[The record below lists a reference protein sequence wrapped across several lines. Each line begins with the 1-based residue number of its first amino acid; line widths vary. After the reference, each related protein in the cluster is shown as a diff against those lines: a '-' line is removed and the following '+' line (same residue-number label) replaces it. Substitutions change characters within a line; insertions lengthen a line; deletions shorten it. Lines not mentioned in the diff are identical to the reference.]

1 MWDQSVPGPRPL
13 KRAHWVLCDAL
24 RMVAGA
30 GFGFVLSLRVFD
42 SPGPSDLG
50 TELLRYAGTSCCNW
64 EPECHFSREPGSVL
78 VLSWVCREQWMQGY
92 WEESQNQRGLHLS
105 IPPEISESDSQQ
117 LWFWPIS
124 GMAQTP
130 EAWEQCVGGVYER
143 PEKLP
148 ISWASLFCL
157 AQLSL
162 SSVEVISAGVS
173 CSPQQWQ
180 DKQLQWSCRAW
191 HRQGRNSFYSRCSE
205 IQGSEWDPCLYWR
218 IHSIY
223 WSFTSI
229 KGTSIVLAASN

>member
-1 MWDQSVPGPRPL
+1 MGDFTRIAQDQSPAEILSSWLNSHRVTYMWDQSVPGPRPL

-50 TELLRYAGTSCCNW
+50 AELLRYAGTSCCNW

-78 VLSWVCREQWMQGY
+78 VLSWGCTEQWMQGY

-148 ISWASLFCL
+148 IS
-157 AQLSL
+157 
-162 SSVEVISAGVS
+162 
-173 CSPQQWQ
+173 
-180 DKQLQWSCRAW
+180 
-191 HRQGRNSFYSRCSE
+191 
-205 IQGSEWDPCLYWR
+205 
-218 IHSIY
+218 
-223 WSFTSI
+223 
-229 KGTSIVLAASN
+229 

>member
-50 TELLRYAGTSCCNW
+50 AELLRYAGTSCCNW

-105 IPPEISESDSQQ
+105 IPPEISESDAQQ

-124 GMAQTP
+124 GVAQTP

-148 ISWASLFCL
+148 IS
-157 AQLSL
+157 
-162 SSVEVISAGVS
+162 
-173 CSPQQWQ
+173 
-180 DKQLQWSCRAW
+180 
-191 HRQGRNSFYSRCSE
+191 
-205 IQGSEWDPCLYWR
+205 
-218 IHSIY
+218 
-223 WSFTSI
+223 
-229 KGTSIVLAASN
+229 